1 MKSQVLHTVRCYISG
16 EAAGEI
22 WHWSL
27 LWVKGLK
34 TQMPEL
40 YTLWKPYPIQR
51 HIPVPPSPTHPPDSV
66 PHWSSWLYSAP
77 PGCQFC
83 NSWNTLHAN
92 FAAFFTWK
100 RYDCPIKPR
109 VTTTVSTQRRHTRS
123 IRHEEY
129 SRLVRE
135 FTDTTNVVL
144 WSLDFPNAFLRGW
157 INQNFIKH
165 SIDASLAFANTRS
178 DWNTWDCSK
187 SACPEFVVQAN

>member
-1 MKSQVLHTVRCYISG
+1 MLYFWWGCRGNLTLITLMSERFKNTNARIV
-16 EAAGEI
+16 
-22 WHWSL
+22 
-27 LWVKGLK
+27 
-34 TQMPEL
+34 
-40 YTLWKPYPIQR
+40 YTLKPYPIQR
-51 HIPVPPSPTHPPDSV
+51 HIPVPPSPTHTPDSV

-77 PGCQFC
+77 PGRQFC

-109 VTTTVSTQRRHTRS
+109 VTPTVSTQLRHTRS

-129 SRLVRE
+129 SRLVRK

-187 SACPEFVVQAN
+187 SACPEFVVQVN